1 MFEIIE
7 NSRVLNFLWKAV
19 AKISNAFLSSAIVS
33 TFLSPSDNSGT
44 VTGSIF
50 YKVYDLIRLLCVKV
64 FESLKINRLLKG
76 SIFKMPYI
84 WCFLTIL
91 IAPFAPTMV
100 VLTAAMA
107 SFGSLFLKLACDKTK
122 NLKYFALNKYVYMY
136 AAIYMLAAMVS
147 VARGASFKIGLI
159 TAAFVLFYIVVV
171 NAIETRRQLDAL
183 VFFMLSAG
191 VLVALYGF
199 YQFLFPGK
207 FGGVWV
213 DTDMFSDIAFR
224 VYSTFG
230 NPNVLGE
237 YFLLIIP
244 IGVAYFFNSKK
255 PLLKLIYFGA
265 VSVMMLC
272 LVLTYSRGCWLG
284 IMAAAGVFLVL
295 LDKRFII
302 LGILALCAMPFV
314 LPDTII
320 NRFMSIGNMA
330 DSSTSYRVSIWL
342 GTIAMLKDYWLSGIG
357 PGEAAYNRVYPSYGY
372 NGVSAPH
379 SHNLFLQIT
388 CDTGISGLF
397 VFCFMILRYF
407 RDSLSAVL
415 NAKNKENKILAI
427 GAVSSITGF
436 MVQSMF
442 DYTFYNYRVMILF
455 WIVLGIGVIFSNV
468 DSLKEDR
475 KL

>member
-1 MFEIIE
+1 MLE
-7 NSRVLNFLWKAV
+7 NSMFLNLIWRALSWVSDTFL
-19 AKISNAFLSSAIVS
+19 NSAIVS
-33 TFLSPSDNSGT
+33 WFLKPKSNEKNLR
-44 VTGSIF
+44 GSVF
-50 YKVYDLIRLLCVKV
+50 YKIYDFIRLICVKV
-64 FESLKINRLLKG
+64 FEATRLNKLFEG
-76 SIFKMPYI
+76 SVFKMPYI
-84 WCFLTIL
+84 WCFMTI
-91 IAPFAPTMV
+91 IAAPFAPTMV
-100 VLTAAMA
+100 VLLMAMA
-107 SFGSLFLKLACDKTK
+107 GFGSLFLKIACDKSE
-122 NLKYFALNKYVYMY
+122 NLKYFALNKYVYIY
-136 AAIYMLAAMVS
+136 AAVYLMATMVS
-147 VARGASFKIGLI
+147 VTRGESLNIGLI

-183 VFFMLSAG
+183 VFFMMGAG

-237 YFLLIIP
+237 YFLLVIP
-244 IGVAYFFNSKK
+244 IGVAYFFTSKK
-255 PLLKLIYFGA
+255 PIMKLIYFGA
-265 VSVMMLC
+265 VSAMMLC

-295 LDKRFII
+295 LDRRFIL
-302 LGILALCAMPFV
+302 LGILALIAMPFV

-330 DSSTSYRVSIWL
+330 DTSTSYRVSIWF

-357 PGEAAYNRVYPSYGY
+357 PGQAAYNRVYPAYGY

-379 SHNLFLQIT
+379 SHNLFLQIM
-388 CDTGISGLF
+388 CDTGICGIF
-397 VFCFMILRYF
+397 VFCLMIIRYF
-407 RDSLSAVL
+407 RDTLSAVK
-415 NAKNKENKILAI
+415 NAKTRENRILAI
-427 GAVSSITGF
+427 GATSSIVGF

-442 DYTFYNYRVMILF
+442 DYTFYNYRVMIIF
-455 WIVLGIGVIFSNV
+455 WIVLALGVVMANA
-468 DSLKEDR
+468 DTLKEDR
-475 KL
+475 R

>member
-1 MFEIIE
+1 MFE
-7 NSRVLNFLWKAV
+7 NSVFLNLLWKALSG
-19 AKISNAFLSSAIVS
+19 ASDAFLNSAIVS
-33 TFLSPSDNSGT
+33 WFLCPKKDEKT
-44 VTGSIF
+44 VEGSVFFKI
-50 YKVYDLIRLLCVKV
+50 YDLLRRFFVKV
-64 FESLKINRLLKG
+64 FGILKLDRLLEG
-76 SIFKMPYI
+76 SIFKMTYI
-84 WCFLTIL
+84 WCFITAVL
-91 IAPFAPTMV
+91 APFAPTMA
-100 VLTAAMA
+100 VLAMA
-107 SFGSLFLKLACDKTK
+107 FAGFGSLFLNIACSKGK
-122 NLKYFALNKYVYMY
+122 NLKYFALNKYVYIY
-136 AAIYMLAAMVS
+136 AAVYLLASFVS
-147 VARGASFKIGLI
+147 VARGASLKIGLL
-159 TAAFVLFYIVVV
+159 TMAFVLFYVVVV
-171 NAIETRRQLDAL
+171 NAVETRKQLDTL
-183 VFFMLSAG
+183 VFFMVGAG
-191 VLVALYGF
+191 ALVALYGF

-244 IGVAYFFNSKK
+244 IGVAYFFTSKK
-255 PLLKLIYFGA
+255 PIMKLIYFGA

-284 IMAAAGVFLVL
+284 IMAAAAVFLVL
-295 LDKRFII
+295 LDKRFIL
-302 LGILALCAMPFV
+302 LGVVALIAMPFV

-330 DSSTSYRVSIWL
+330 DTSTSYRVSIWL

-357 PGEAAYNRVYPSYGY
+357 PGEAAYNRVYPAYGY

-388 CDTGISGLF
+388 CDTGICGLLVF
-397 VFCFMILRYF
+397 VFMIIRYF
-407 RDSLSAVL
+407 RDTLSSVL
-415 NAKNKENKILAI
+415 NAKTKENKILAI

-436 MVQSMF
+436 MVQSMT

-455 WIVLGIGVIFSNV
+455 WIVLAMGVLFANV